1 MSTPEPSARAA
12 KRQRTEEP
20 PDLSAAKR
28 HDKHWC
34 RDGSVVLHVEDT
46 LFRVHQSTLER
57 VSEAFKDLFAV
68 PQPEDEALLDGCPV
82 VRLEGDSGQD
92 WTSLLDA
99 IYNSLYF
106 VTIESQKLDAS
117 LPHILSILRLS
128 TKYRIVAYR
137 RRCIHILS
145 AYFPSDHLPRDID
158 IAAHPSPA
166 QFIGVMKVAR
176 ETNALTLLPYAYLL
190 AASRL
195 DEDYF
200 HSKVSLPPMQK
211 LDVYHGKFKLL
222 QAQQFDMFPFVHNM
236 ETFEDCEKAPKC
248 RVYGAFTPYLKNP
261 SVPSRILVEIPNS
274 GIGLCDPCNKRAC
287 KIFIE
292 GKQKT
297 WERLPEIFGLGK
309 DWDELRRIQNYDSA
323 SDPYVSA
330 DHCPRKYASLT
341 FCR

>member
-1 MSTPEPSARAA
+1 MSTTEPSARAV

-68 PQPEDEALLDGCPV
+68 PQPEGEALLDGCPV

-99 IYNSLYF
+99 IYDSLY
-106 VTIESQKLDAS
+106 

-145 AYFPSDHLPRDID
+145 AYFPSNQLPRDID
-158 IAAHPSPA
+158 FAALPSPA
-166 QFIGVMKVAR
+166 QFIDVMKVAR

-190 AASRL
+190 AVSRL
-195 DEDYF
+195 EEDFLYST
-200 HSKVSLPPMQK
+200 HSLPPMHK
-211 LDVYHGKFKLL
+211 LDVYHGKVKLL
-222 QAQQFDMFPFVHNM
+222 QAQEVDMLPFVHNM
-236 ETFEDCEKAPKC
+236 ETFEDCGKAPKC

-261 SVPSRILVEIPNS
+261 SAPSRILSEIPN
-274 GIGLCDPCNKRAC
+274 GELGLCDSCNKRAC

-309 DWDELRRIQNYDSA
+309 DWDELRRIQDYDSA
-323 SDPYVSA
+323 SDPRRSFVVA
-330 DHCPRKYASLT
+330 AK
-341 FCR
+341 